1 MEDEPKNLDEENFPA
16 IDLGNIITPKELLR
30 LRELEEIEEYS
41 KLHPQPV
48 PVRLTPDE
56 EKELNKLRVKEML
69 SRPIQKIRKFLQ
81 RL

>member
-1 MEDEPKNLDEENFPA
+1 MDESEKLNEEDLKEVKES
-16 IDLGNIITPKELLR
+16 IITPKELLR

-48 PVRLTPDE
+48 PVRLTPEE
-56 EKELNKLRVKEML
+56 EKELNRLRVKEML

>member
-1 MEDEPKNLDEENFPA
+1 MDESEKLNEEDLKEVKES
-16 IDLGNIITPKELLR
+16 IITPKELLR

-48 PVRLTPDE
+48 PVRLTPEE